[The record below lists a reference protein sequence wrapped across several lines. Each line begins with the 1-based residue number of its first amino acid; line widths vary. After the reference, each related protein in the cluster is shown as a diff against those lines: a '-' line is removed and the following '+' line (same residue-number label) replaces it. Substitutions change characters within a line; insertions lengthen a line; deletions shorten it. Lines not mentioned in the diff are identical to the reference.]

1 MKAEPQVQAL
11 LLQLQGIDTDID
23 RLEHRQAQLPE
34 IAELASLVTSARVLA
49 DRLTA
54 IAVEVGDLEREQRR
68 ADNDVE
74 MVRLRALKDAEL
86 LDSGSITDPKQLTNL
101 QSEIA
106 SLARRQSDL
115 EDVELEVLER
125 LDEAQKAQAVLLEQ
139 QGDLTERIAATTL
152 SRDAAFAEISAAKR
166 DLEADRQPLLDQ
178 IPADLL
184 ALYQK
189 LRTEKE
195 GIGAAPLYRGRCEG
209 CRIELTP
216 VDIARLRE
224 APLDE
229 VMRCEECRRI
239 LVRTDESGL

>member
-152 SRDAAFAEISAAKR
+152 SRDAALAEISAAKR
-166 DLEADRQPLLDQ
+166 DLEADRQPLLGQ